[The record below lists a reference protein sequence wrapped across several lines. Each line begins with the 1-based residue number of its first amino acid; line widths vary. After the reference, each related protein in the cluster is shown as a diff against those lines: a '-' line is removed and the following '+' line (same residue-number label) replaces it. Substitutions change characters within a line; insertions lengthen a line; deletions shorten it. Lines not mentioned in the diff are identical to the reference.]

1 MSSPLNMPHRVGAR
15 PIFMK
20 ATPIRA
26 CDVRPSQ
33 GDTTGVTEPGYL
45 PYFIIGDNLHRSL
58 AWYRIERSLLRSSGA
73 VLEPQ

>member
-1 MSSPLNMPHRVGAR
+1 MPHPVGAR

-33 GDTTGVTEPGYL
+33 GGTTGVTEPGYA
-45 PYFIIGDNLHRSL
+45 PNSTIHEGSSRTL
-58 AWYRIERSLLRSSGA
+58 ARYRIERSLLRSSVAA
-73 VLEPQ
+73 VLETP